1 MGTQQTFGIVLS
13 EHTFHT
19 LKNMKSAIFWI
30 FLVSISKCSARPNFW
45 SSIWSFGEQ
54 VVDTVQE
61 TAQDLTSL
69 WVDEDTN
76 DQATDFSEDETDDNS
91 DPDANDND
99 DNYLNEIGRNLLDAG
114 NQILE
119 NTHTVVENVW
129 DKIETVID
137 NAVENEENQRK
148 FENMMENVDQSIE
161 YSIDTFQNTLNENL
175 RIGID
180 LQKIE
185 EDLKNLAKDV
195 MENVVGTL
203 ENKNQ
208 NNDDI
213 NDYYSYSSGS
223 GEEDGEHINF
233 VDQVFGVVIPDHDTA
248 ENSGDGSGDGSGS
261 TINMSEQA
269 GKVLDIFENLF
280 DGFWADL
287 REIVNEM

>member
-1 MGTQQTFGIVLS
+1 MG
-13 EHTFHT
+13 
-19 LKNMKSAIFWI
+19 
-30 FLVSISKCSARPNFW
+30 
-45 SSIWSFGEQ
+45 
-54 VVDTVQE
+54 
-61 TAQDLTSL
+61 
-69 WVDEDTN
+69 
-76 DQATDFSEDETDDNS
+76 
-91 DPDANDND
+91 
-99 DNYLNEIGRNLLDAG
+99 
-114 NQILE
+114 
-119 NTHTVVENVW
+119 
-129 DKIETVID
+129 
-137 NAVENEENQRK
+137 QRK

-161 YSIDTFQNTLNENL
+161 YSIDTLQNTLNENL

-203 ENKNQ
+203 GNQNQ

-233 VDQVFGVVIPDHDTA
+233 VDQVFGVVIPDDTA
-248 ENSGDGSGDGSGS
+248 ENSGDGSGSGS
-261 TINMSEQA
+261 AINMSEQA

-287 REIVNEM
+287 REIV